1 MTSTDKLIKK
11 YLKETKKNCPYAL
24 RKYLDAELKTG
35 LIDFCELQDNL
46 TMEKIE
52 KRFGNPKQYAAEYLS
67 LCDANDVDKKLNH
80 SKKVKITILISSLI
94 LILLFIV
101 TMICIIKHNET
112 MGTLLISDFSFTR
125 CFSAARVSGKTKKA
139 AFPPRK

>member
-24 RKYLDAELKTG
+24 RKHLDAELKTS
-35 LIDFCELQDNL
+35 LIDFCESQDNL

-80 SKKVKITILISSLI
+80 SKKVRITILISFLA

-101 TMICIIKHNET
+101 TMVCIIKHNEST
-112 MGTLLISDFSFTR
+112 SPSQVYIN
-125 CFSAARVSGKTKKA
+125 VSEESKNEKTN
-139 AFPPRK
+139 